1 MANSTLKKVA
11 LYTLGA
17 FSGALLTIGVQ
28 GFAASEGKKQDAL
41 PVQSIRTLAEVYS
54 QIKANY
60 YEDKTDDV
68 LLESAAKGM
77 VADLDPHSEYMNK
90 KDYADLK
97 ESTSGEFG
105 GLGMEIGSEDGLSLI
120 HI

>member
-17 FSGALLTIGVQ
+17 FSGALLTVGVQ

-68 LLESAAKGM
+68 LLENAAKGM
-77 VADLDPHSEYMNK
+77 VTHLDPHSEYMNK

-97 ESTSGEFG
+97 ENTSGG
-105 GLGMEIGSEDGLSLI
+105 IRGVGV
-120 HI
+120 